1 MKRKTLGIIMA
12 ALLAGQILTGCS
24 GNQTEQTTGHTQEEG
39 SVEADGQNGDS
50 DSKVASADEMAEP
63 EELDTEGLKEITG
76 EMVKDGVYPIT
87 VDSSSSMFQ
96 IEACELTVKDGEM
109 TAVMTMGGTGYLK
122 VFMGTG
128 EEAAEAE
135 EEDCIAF
142 QENEAGQHTFT
153 VPVEALNKQLDCAAY
168 SKKKEKWYE
177 RKLVFRADSLP
188 VDALADGVVTT
199 VDSLNLTDGEY
210 TVEVTLEGGSGRAD
224 VESPA
229 QLRVSEGQAYA
240 NLVWSSPNYD
250 YMKVDG
256 VRYELSD
263 TEGNSNFE
271 IPVNV
276 FDWAF
281 PVIADTT
288 AMSQPHEIEYTLRFD
303 SSTIEKTE

>member
-1 MKRKTLGIIMA
+1 MS

-24 GNQTEQTTGHTQEEG
+24 GNKTEQTTQNSQEE
-39 SVEADGQNGDS
+39 ETADGEDKENGQDDES
-50 DSKVASADEMAEP
+50 DSKVATADEMAEP
-63 EELDTEGLKEITG
+63 EELDTEGLEEISG
-76 EMVKDGVYPIT
+76 EMVKDGVYSIT
-87 VDSSSSMFQ
+87 AESSSSMFH
-96 IEACELTVKDGEM
+96 IEACELTVQNGEM
-109 TAVMTMGGTGYLK
+109 TAVMTMSGTGYLK

-128 EEAAEAE
+128 EEAAEAA
-135 EEDCIAF
+135 EEDCISF

-153 VPVEALNKQLDCAAY
+153 VPVEALNKQIDCAAY

-188 VDALADGVVTT
+188 LEAFADGVVTT
-199 VDSLNLTDGEY
+199 ADSLNLADGEY
-210 TVEVTLEGGSGRAD
+210 TVEVALKGGTGKAG
-224 VESPA
+224 VESPT
-229 QLRVSEGQAYA
+229 QLRVENGQVYA
-240 NLVWSSPNYD
+240 NIVWSSPNYD